1 MVKLKVFSSRYDHAI
16 SLFIVWWRFY
26 LGFIINGYSLLVQVG
41 FKIQTTLTIFIFS
54 IEFNFEKR
62 LSSFYFYTLGICW
75 ENSNQRTS
83 FCFFLS
89 LPSIQIMEKCI
100 IMAGQK
106 FTSLKC
112 TNYRSKAWIAK
123 QLFLDASYC
132 FTDQDFVMSIP
143 FWTEITFHRNDRNV
157 NRWNRHAKNTLVS
170 VALRVY
176 HRKENQRK
184 FNINNII

>member
-16 SLFIVWWRFY
+16 SLFLVWWRFY

-75 ENSNQRTS
+75 ENSNQRS
-83 FCFFLS
+83 SLCFLS

-106 FTSLKC
+106 V
-112 TNYRSKAWIAK
+112 YI
-123 QLFLDASYC
+123 
-132 FTDQDFVMSIP
+132 
-143 FWTEITFHRNDRNV
+143 TEVYELPLQSV
-157 NRWNRHAKNTLVS
+157 NRQTTLPGCFLLFHWSRFCNVDS
-170 VALRVY
+170 VLNGN
-176 HRKENQRK
+176 H
-184 FNINNII
+184 FSS

>member
-1 MVKLKVFSSRYDHAI
+1 MFWRSLIICKRHTCRFKKWISHFVIENRKSVRLKVFPSRYDHAI

-83 FCFFLS
+83 FWFFFISSFHSNHGKMYYNGGSKS
-89 LPSIQIMEKCI
+89 LHHWSVRTTAPKRESPNDSAWMLPIV
-100 IMAGQK
+100 
-106 FTSLKC
+106 SLIK
-112 TNYRSKAWIAK
+112 I
-123 QLFLDASYC
+123 L
-132 FTDQDFVMSIP
+132 
-143 FWTEITFHRNDRNV
+143 
-157 NRWNRHAKNTLVS
+157 
-170 VALRVY
+170 
-176 HRKENQRK
+176 
-184 FNINNII
+184 

>member
-75 ENSNQRTS
+75 ENSNQRS
-83 FCFFLS
+83 SLCFF
-89 LPSIQIMEKCI
+89 
-100 IMAGQK
+100 
-106 FTSLKC
+106 
-112 TNYRSKAWIAK
+112 Y
-123 QLFLDASYC
+123 LFL
-132 FTDQDFVMSIP
+132 P
-143 FWTEITFHRNDRNV
+143 FKSWKNVLKWRVKSWHHWSVRTTAPKRESPNDSS
-157 NRWNRHAKNTLVS
+157 WMLPIVS
-170 VALRVY
+170 LI
-176 HRKENQRK
+176 K
-184 FNINNII
+184 IL

>member
-16 SLFIVWWRFY
+16 SLFIVCWRFY

-41 FKIQTTLTIFIFS
+41 FKIQTTLTIFIFN

-83 FCFFLS
+83 FCFFYLF
-89 LPSIQIMEKCI
+89 LPFKSWKNVLKWRVK
-100 IMAGQK
+100 K

-123 QLFLDASYC
+123 RLFLDASYC

-157 NRWNRHAKNTLVS
+157 NRLNRHAKNTL

>member
-1 MVKLKVFSSRYDHAI
+1 MVKLKVFSRRYDHAI
-16 SLFIVWWRFY
+16 SLFLVWWRFY

-83 FCFFLS
+83 FWFFLS

-106 FTSLKC
+106 V
-112 TNYRSKAWIAK
+112 YI
-123 QLFLDASYC
+123 
-132 FTDQDFVMSIP
+132 
-143 FWTEITFHRNDRNV
+143 TEVYELPLQSV
-157 NRWNRHAKNTLVS
+157 NRQTTLPECFLLFHWLRFCNVDS
-170 VALRVY
+170 VLNGN
-176 HRKENQRK
+176 H
-184 FNINNII
+184 FSS

>member
-1 MVKLKVFSSRYDHAI
+1 MVKLKVFLSRYDHAI

-41 FKIQTTLTIFIFS
+41 FKIQTTLTIFIFN
-54 IEFNFEKR
+54 IEFNFVKR

-83 FCFFLS
+83 FWFFFYLF
-89 LPSIQIMEKCI
+89 LPFKSWKKCI

-123 QLFLDASYC
+123 RLFLNASFC
-132 FTDQDFVMSIP
+132 FTD
-143 FWTEITFHRNDRNV
+143 
-157 NRWNRHAKNTLVS
+157 
-170 VALRVY
+170 
-176 HRKENQRK
+176 
-184 FNINNII
+184 

>member
-16 SLFIVWWRFY
+16 SLFLVWWRFY

-83 FCFFLS
+83 FWVFFIS
-89 LPSIQIMEKCI
+89 SFHSNHGKMYYNTWRVK
-100 IMAGQK
+100 K

-123 QLFLDASYC
+123 RLFLDASFC
-132 FTDQDFVMSIP
+132 FTD
-143 FWTEITFHRNDRNV
+143 
-157 NRWNRHAKNTLVS
+157 
-170 VALRVY
+170 
-176 HRKENQRK
+176 
-184 FNINNII
+184 